1 MAVSISLSIKQ
12 NSQSIANNTSNVTV
26 SVIAK
31 WTYGSFNRLEKA
43 GTLTIDGTKYSFT
56 STFNTGQSTS
66 GSETIFSKTVN
77 IAHATNGT
85 KTLSC
90 SATFVSG
97 VSSGTVTASASK
109 VLTTIPRASSLTAG
123 NGTLG
128 TAQTLSIS
136 RADSTFK
143 HKITY
148 VCGDVSGY
156 AAGSSTAFTTATSIS
171 WTPPL
176 SLASQ
181 NTSGTSVSVTLYLK
195 TYTSGG
201 TQIGSVTKTIS
212 CAIPASVKPSC
223 TVEVTDPTGF
233 ATTYGSFIK
242 GLSKFKVVVKPTTSH
257 GSPIASYHTTANGAT
272 YTAAS
277 FTTGVLKSSG
287 NLTVSATVKDKR
299 GRSGS
304 ASVTKAVIDYTAPV
318 IVKLTVDRCNEDGTA
333 NEQGDFAKVV
343 FSATVTSLN
352 SKNKA
357 EYTLKYKKSTEDD
370 YTEVGLDEIANT
382 FSVTNKSY
390 IFEADSGS
398 SYDVELSVADNFS
411 TTKRATSVST
421 GFVLMHWKADGTGIG
436 IGKIAEESDLFDV
449 GLKARFTR
457 PVFGN
462 VMGLSYLPDV
472 SPNTDMNDYLTTG
485 SYAVKSNADAETIA
499 NIPVQI
505 AGRLEVANSTG
516 KETPVSNWA
525 YLRQKFIPYLT
536 DYPTYER
543 DITRNESNVWSYSEW
558 VATSLRDQKILW
570 SGGYMMTE
578 GHSITLNEKISDQPN
593 GIELVFCRYANG
605 TVEDSNYNHF
615 FVSKKFVAT
624 QAGKG
629 SCFFMPAVNFSSIC
643 AKYLYISNDRITGN
657 ANNNLTGTTNGI
669 TFANN
674 TYVLKYV
681 IGV

>member
-1 MAVSISLSIKQ
+1 MAVSISLSIEQ
-12 NSQSIANNTSNVTV
+12 NSQNIASNTSNVTV

-31 WTYGSFNRLEKA
+31 WTYGSFNRVEKA
-43 GTLTIDGTKYSFT
+43 GTLTIDGIKYSFS
-56 STFNTGQSTS
+56 STFNEEETTS
-66 GSETIFSKTVN
+66 GSQTLYSKTVN
-77 IAHATNGT
+77 ITHNSNGT

-90 SATFVSG
+90 SASYTSG
-97 VSSGTVTASASK
+97 VSSGTVTTSASK

-128 TAQTLSIS
+128 ASQTLTIT
-136 RADSTFK
+136 RADSSFK

-148 VCGDVSGY
+148 TCGDVSGY
-156 AAGSSTAFTTATSIS
+156 AAGSSTEFTSATSIL

-176 SLASQ
+176 SLANQ

-223 TVEVTDPTGF
+223 TVAVTDPTGF
-233 ATTYGSFIK
+233 ADTYGSFIK
-242 GLSKFKVVVKPTTSH
+242 GLSKFKVVVTPTTSY
-257 GSPIASYHTTANGAT
+257 GSPIASYHITANGAT

-287 NLTVSATVKDKR
+287 NLTVNATVKDKR

-304 ASVTKAVIDYTAPV
+304 ASVTNAVIDYTAPV

-333 NEQGDFAKVV
+333 NEQGDYAKAV
-343 FSATVTSLN
+343 FTANVTSLN
-352 SKNKA
+352 SKNTA
-357 EYTLKYKKSTEDD
+357 VYVLKYKKSTEEE
-370 YTEVGLDEIANT
+370 YTEVVLDELANN
-382 FSVTNKSY
+382 FAVTNQSY
-390 IFEADSGS
+390 VFEADSGS
-398 SYDVELSVADNFS
+398 SYGVELEGKDNFG

-421 GFVLMHWKADGTGIG
+421 GFVLMHWKADGTGVG
-436 IGKIAEESDLFDV
+436 IGKISEESDLLDV
-449 GLKARFTR
+449 GLKARFNS

-472 SPNTDMNDYLTTG
+472 SANSDMNDYLTTG

-499 NIPVQI
+499 NIPVKI
-505 AGRLEVANSTG
+505 AGRLEVCNSTG

-536 DYPTYER
+536 DYPTFER
-543 DITRNESNVWSYSEW
+543 NITRNESNVWSYDTW
-558 VATSLRDQKILW
+558 VATSLKDQKILW
-570 SGGYMMTE
+570 SGAWVMNAD
-578 GHSITLNEKISDQPN
+578 HSLTLSEKVSDQPN
-593 GIELVFCRYANG
+593 GIVLVFSRYANG
-605 TVEDSNYNHF
+605 AAEDSNYNHF
-615 FVSKKFVAT
+615 FVSKKHIA
-624 QAGKG
+624 QHNG
-629 SCFFMPAVNFSSIC
+629 SGSAFFMTAVNFSYIC

-657 ANNNLTGTTNGI
+657 ANNSLTGTNNGV

-674 TYVLKYV
+674 AYVLRYV

>member
-1 MAVSISLSIKQ
+1 MAVSISLSITQ
-12 NSQSIANNTSNVTV
+12 NSQSVANNTSNVTV

-31 WTYGSFNRLEKA
+31 WTYGSFNRTEKS
-43 GTLTIDGTKYSFT
+43 GSLTIDGTKYTFT
-56 STFNTGQSTS
+56 SAFNTGQSTS
-66 GSETIFSKTVN
+66 GSQTLFSKTVVVEHN
-77 IAHATNGT
+77 ANGS

-90 SATFVSG
+90 SASYTSG
-97 VSSGTVTASASK
+97 VSSGTVTTSASK
-109 VLTTIPRASSLTAG
+109 VLTTIPRASSLSAG

-128 TAQTLSIS
+128 TAQTLTIG

-148 VCGDVSGY
+148 VCGDASGY
-156 AAGSSTAFTTATSIS
+156 AAGSSTDFTTATSIS

-176 SLASQ
+176 SLANQ
-181 NTSGTSVSVTLYLK
+181 NTSGSSVSVTLYLK

-223 TVEVTDPTGF
+223 TLEVTDPTGYL
-233 ATTYGSFIK
+233 TTYGSFIK
-242 GLSKFKVVVKPTTSH
+242 GLSKFKVVVTPTTSY
-257 GSPIASYHTTANGAT
+257 GSAIASYNTTANGAT

-287 NLTVSATVKDKR
+287 NLAINATVKDKR

-318 IVKLTVDRCNEDGTA
+318 IVKLDVDRCNEDGSA
-333 NEQGDFAKVV
+333 NEKGDFAKVV

-352 SKNKA
+352 SKNTA
-357 EYTLKYKKSTEDD
+357 EYVLKYKKSTVDEFE
-370 YTEVGLDEIANT
+370 EVGLDEIANSY
-382 FSVTNKSY
+382 SVTNKSY

-398 SYDVELSVADNFS
+398 SYDIELSVKDKFN

-421 GFVLMHWKADGTGIG
+421 GFVLMHFKADGTGIG
-436 IGKIAEESDLFDV
+436 IGKIAEESNTLDV
-449 GLKARFTR
+449 ELKAKFNS

-472 SPNTDMNDYLTTG
+472 SANTNMNDYLTTG

-499 NIPVQI
+499 NIPVKI
-505 AGRLEVANSTG
+505 AGRLEVCNSTG
-516 KETPVSNWA
+516 KETPVTNWA

-543 DITRNESNVWSYSEW
+543 NITRNDSNVWNYDSW

-570 SGGYMMTE
+570 SGGYLMTA
-578 GHSITLNEKISDQPN
+578 GHSIELSELISDQPN
-593 GIELVFCRYANG
+593 GIELVFGRYANG
-605 TVEDSNYNHF
+605 AAEDSNYNHF
-615 FVSKKFVAT
+615 FVSKKFVA
-624 QAGKG
+624 QHAGSG
-629 SCFFMPAVNFSSIC
+629 SCFFMPAVNFSYIC

-657 ANNNLTGTTNGI
+657 ANNSLTGTNNGV

-674 TYVLKYV
+674 AYVLRYV